1 MSAYSWV
8 ETKASAITDSV
19 AVTNTVTPTSI
30 IHSTAKPVLMA
41 QELDKAGKVFRVTV
55 KGRASTVVTTPGTLT
70 LDIRFGSTIVWT
82 SGLIV
87 LNVTAQ
93 TNSTFTLDVVFTSRS
108 VGSGTL
114 ATVIGIG
121 SLVGRLIVGSPAAS
135 AGGAGEILLPDTAP
149 VVGNGFDSTIA
160 QTIDVFATWSI
171 ASASNSIQSHI
182 AFIEL
187 VN

>member
-8 ETKASAITDSV
+8 ETKASANADST

-30 IHSTAKPVLMA
+30 IHSTAKPVLAA
-41 QELDKAGKVFRVTV
+41 QEIDKAGKVFRCTV
-55 KGRASTVVTTPGTLT
+55 LGRASSVVTTPGTLT
-70 LDIRFGSTIVWT
+70 LDARAGSTIIANFGAMT
-82 SGLIV
+82 
-87 LNVTAQ
+87 LNTVAQ
-93 TNSTFTLDVVFTSRS
+93 TNANFEFIFYLKISS

-114 ATVIGIG
+114 ATALGDG
-121 SLVGRLIVGSPAAS
+121 RFTSRLVVGSAALG
-135 AGGAGEILLPDTAP
+135 AGGANTLLLPDTAP
-149 VVGNGFDSTIA
+149 VVGSGFDSTIA

-171 ASASNSIQSHI
+171 ANAANSIQSHI